1 MTPDPPPRIVRHRIA
16 RFTGFLPPAEAARLL
31 DRSLALESRFV
42 PSFTSDGS
50 DDYRRSLVLD
60 PPPDLQQAMVDRIRA
75 RMGDV
80 ARALGIEPFAVG
92 RIECQVTANNDGAY
106 FRVHTDAGDNET
118 RDRVLTYVYYYSRE
132 PRPFE
137 GGELRVYDDLL
148 RNGRLARHDTF
159 QTIVPEPN
167 SIVFFHA
174 RVMHEVTE
182 VRVPSRAFG
191 DSRFTVNGWVRHA

>member
-1 MTPDPPPRIVRHRIA
+1 MDAPPRIVRHRIA
-16 RFTGFLPPAEAARLL
+16 RFERFLPPADAARLL
-31 DRSLALESRFV
+31 DRTLALEPRFV
-42 PSFTSDGS
+42 PSFTSDGE
-50 DDYRRSLVLD
+50 DGYRRSLVLD
-60 PPPDLQQAMVDRIRA
+60 PPADLQQAMVARIRA
-75 RMGDV
+75 CMGDV
-80 ARALGIEPFAVG
+80 ARGLGIAPFPVG

-137 GGELRVYDDLL
+137 GGELRVYDDVV
-148 RNGRLARHDTF
+148 RNNKLARHDTW
-159 QTIVPEPN
+159 QTIEPAPN

-174 RVMHEVTE
+174 QVMHEVTE
-182 VRVPSRAFG
+182 VRVPSKAFG

>member
-1 MTPDPPPRIVRHRIA
+1 M
-16 RFTGFLPPAEAARLL
+16 
-31 DRSLALESRFV
+31 

-60 PPPDLQQAMVDRIRA
+60 PPPGPPAGHGRPHPRA
-75 RMGDV
+75 DGRCR
-80 ARALGIEPFAVG
+80 RALGIEPFAVG